1 MIVYAA
7 KHLLPVASPPIQ
19 SGAVVVHEGR
29 IATVGRRKDV
39 VRAHPGVEV
48 RDLGDAAI
56 VPGLINA
63 HTHLEL
69 SHLHDPAAQPTTFMT
84 WLQDLVG
91 RRGEATEEAVM
102 SAATAAVETM
112 VSRGTV
118 AVGDVG
124 NGVVAGR
131 VLARSPLRGILFHE
145 LYGFRAA
152 EAESILDRAAARL
165 DAIES
170 DPAVAGAR
178 GRLIA
183 VLTPHAAH
191 TTSGPLLKALG
202 GRATASNEVLSIHVA
217 ESDEEM
223 QLLRDGTGPFKD
235 FLIERGAWDPAWKAP
250 GLTPVEYLDRLGVL
264 TPRTLAVH
272 CVHLDHQD
280 LSRLQARGLTVV
292 TCPRSNQ
299 RLGVGKAPVGK
310 LLASG
315 IPVALGTDSL
325 ASSPEVD
332 VFNEIAALRQEHP
345 GLAPAAALRIATL
358 NGARALGLVKD
369 LGTIETGKL
378 AALAVIALADPND
391 DPLEA
396 VTWSAETIAPLES
409 AVFEATTR

>member
-358 NGARALGLVKD
+358 NGARALGLAKD

-396 VTWSAETIAPLES
+396 VTWSSESIAPLES
-409 AVFEATTR
+409 ATFEATTR